1 MPPRRFPPPWSVEEL
16 DTCFVVKDARPLKI
30 LDGCLSPLWRLIEI
44 KADCFDMNNFY
55 VASMPTHKSGRWGH
69 LDIPRRIPM
78 TKTVLS
84 TGIISRASEDFNA
97 QAIVVNLNPKNDVT
111 VTVEMF
117 DWGVEFL
124 WSNPTPIQVGPEAT
138 STIGPTTQRGFGALI
153 TQSTAQPGLNL
164 VLYEI
169 RITLSAI
176 TNVVVNCNAIDNKN
190 QPIAGK
196 TIRHKDLV
204 AIPAL

>member
-1 MPPRRFPPPWSVEEL
+1 M
-16 DTCFVVKDARPLKI
+16 A
-30 LDGCLSPLWRLIEI
+30 
-44 KADCFDMNNFY
+44 
-55 VASMPTHKSGRWGH
+55 
-69 LDIPRRIPM
+69 
-78 TKTVLS
+78 KTVLS
-84 TGIISRASEDFNA
+84 TGIIVRGSADYNA
-97 QAIVVNLNPKNDVT
+97 GAAVVNLHPKNDVT

-117 DWGVEFL
+117 DWGVEDL

-138 STIGPTTQRGFGALI
+138 STIGPTTQRDFGALI

-169 RITLSAI
+169 RITVSTI
-176 TNVVVNCNAIDNKN
+176 DNVVINCNASDVNG